1 MHPETVAII
10 SADPKFIESC
20 KLEIGKA
27 YKIRIYLQRPNSRRS
42 LRDSLRRSVEE
53 ILGLLDGDIST
64 RAVIIDSEFRQKGQD
79 KYFIADTLF
88 DEYPAPA
95 GSLLSM
101 LLGAG
106 IPVIVNQKTSQD
118 ISKSWQ
124 VGASGA
130 QYYRKRKLLGVLKR
144 KINEPN
150 YNQHTLEVENE
161 FAANYDAEE
170 LAGAATVSAIIWEN
184 DYVREFVEKHVNSS
198 ASSPHVNI
206 LDLGT
211 GTGRFVEILLTDK
224 DINSKIG
231 SIIGIDFA
239 PRYLIKAKERLTKIC
254 KPVLTK
260 TRFLRRI
267 AEDLRWPESY
277 FDIVIAGFGITCF
290 SRFHLTLPEIY
301 RVLKPGGLAIL
312 NGYNR
317 AAITFDFETLMKNRA
332 GSPTSHF
339 AIRIDREEN
348 QMHLGDQIIQC
359 FTFNVDDLEVL
370 LKLIGFKPI
379 KGKTETF
386 PALYGSARKEYLKKL
401 PGRIPQTRSR
411 RKKVASYQR
420 ANLIADHFNSGF
432 NEVLHMIDD
441 DLAAV
446 LKDRGF
452 YFCMAMH
459 K

>member
-1 MHPETVAII
+1 MPSGAVVAII
-10 SADPKFIESC
+10 SADPKFIDVC
-20 KLEIGKA
+20 KTELGSSS
-27 YKIRIYLQRPNSRRS
+27 KIVTYLQRSNSERNGREA
-42 LRDSLRRSVEE
+42 LQRAIEK
-53 ILGLLDGDIST
+53 ILGLENGDIST
-64 RAVIIDSEFRQKGQD
+64 KAVITDSVFRRRGQPS
-79 KYFIADTLF
+79 YFIGDVLF
-88 DEYPAPA
+88 SGHPGRA

-106 IPVIVNQKTSQD
+106 IPVIVNPNTKD
-118 ISKSWQ
+118 VSKIWQ
-124 VGASGA
+124 IGASGA
-130 QYYRKRKLLGVLKR
+130 QYYGKGKLSRVLKR
-144 KINEPN
+144 QINEPK
-150 YNQHTLEVENE
+150 YNLHTLEVEND
-161 FAANYDAEE
+161 FASNYDAEE

-184 DYVREFVEKHVNSS
+184 DYVRKYVEKHIRA
-198 ASSPHVNI
+198 ASSSVRI

-211 GTGRFVEILLTDK
+211 GTGRFVEILLSDK
-224 DINSKIG
+224 TIKSKID
-231 SIIGIDFA
+231 SIVAIDFA
-239 PRYLIKAKERLTKIC
+239 PMYLIKAKERLMKTC
-254 KPVLTK
+254 KPALAK

-267 AEDLRWPESY
+267 AEDLRWPDNY

-290 SRFHLTLPEIY
+290 SRFHLTLPEMH
-301 RVLKPGGLAIL
+301 RVLKPGGLAL
-312 NGYNR
+312 MNGYNR
-317 AAITFDFETLMKNRA
+317 AAITFDFETLMKGRVGQPA
-332 GSPTSHF
+332 SHF
-339 AIRIDREEN
+339 AIRIDRDEN

-379 KGKTETF
+379 KDSVQTF

-401 PGRIPQTRSR
+401 PGRVPHTGRR
-411 RKKVASYQR
+411 RKTVASYQR

-446 LKDRGF
+446 LKDKGF